1 MKSLFAIFIGKVEQS
16 FFLLYNRQR
25 FFRNIVLI
33 KRTAGK
39 VSETGVLEQIFNSSN
54 FNYLPRAMTAAS
66 IRQEVIADNIAN
78 VNTPNFKKSAV
89 EFEELLARELY
100 GEEPDGKLKLV
111 RTHDKHLPFE
121 PLEFHAEPQI
131 VQDNSTTMRMDKNN
145 VDIDIEM
152 ASLTKN
158 QLYYNAIATQFGG
171 YVTTMKNAITSGQQ

>member
-1 MKSLFAIFIGKVEQS
+1 M
-16 FFLLYNRQR
+16 
-25 FFRNIVLI
+25 
-33 KRTAGK
+33 
-39 VSETGVLEQIFNSSN
+39 SETGVLEQIFNSSN
-54 FNYLPRAMTAAS
+54 FNYLPRAMTAAN

-78 VNTPNFKKSAV
+78 VNTPNYKRSVV
-89 EFEELLARELY
+89 EFEELLAREIY

-152 ASLTKN
+152 ASLT
-158 QLYYNAIATQFGG
+158 QLRHHNEKRHYQRSTVTAISAPRRRKLYGIVFG
-171 YVTTMKNAITSGQQ
+171 N